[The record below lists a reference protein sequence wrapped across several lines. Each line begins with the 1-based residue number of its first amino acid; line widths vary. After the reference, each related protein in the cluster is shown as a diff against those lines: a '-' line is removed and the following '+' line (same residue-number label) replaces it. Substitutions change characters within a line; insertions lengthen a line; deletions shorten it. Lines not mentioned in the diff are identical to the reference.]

1 MNNEQT
7 NLQYIH
13 PSNQNAI
20 IKAIHK
26 HSCTCGMSKIGWW
39 INFKRK
45 PGKGMWYKQKELLI
59 KELQSGFKSENKSKV
74 MFCYSNNKQM
84 H

>member
-1 MNNEQT
+1 MSIVIEEQMLKTNMNYKVKKKIKIKFT
-7 NLQYIH
+7 HYI
-13 PSNQNAI
+13 
-20 IKAIHK
+20 
-26 HSCTCGMSKIGWW
+26 GLW

-74 MFCYSNNKQM
+74 MFCYSNNKQV